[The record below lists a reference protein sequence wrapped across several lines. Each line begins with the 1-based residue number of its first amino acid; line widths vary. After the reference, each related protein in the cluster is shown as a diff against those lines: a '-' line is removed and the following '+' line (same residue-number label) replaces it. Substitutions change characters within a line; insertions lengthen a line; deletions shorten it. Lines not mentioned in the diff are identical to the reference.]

1 MKGIGGSDAV
11 LFVLSPTSVD
21 RPWVREE
28 LSASVIRRLH
38 ECTRLVP
45 ILIDGLPD
53 DQVPIALR
61 HIKWIRVE
69 PGDSSVQVATEIAS
83 ALHADGQPNPEVAP
97 PPSWTTIPLSGKLG
111 LTAQDEVL
119 FAFACH
125 LRLQSDNV
133 LVNFG
138 EMFAFAAEHGIE
150 RDYVVT
156 AIAMFRRYY
165 YIEEPPARGGLPPN
179 AIRLT
184 KLGLESYLR
193 SCELE
198 RFEKAAEET
207 VAAIVNGRASNLAQ
221 LTKLVSESSR
231 AVLELYIQLLE
242 AQREL
247 LCSWGAGGSVAWSA
261 QKSLKRRL
269 ESRRWFG

>member
-1 MKGIGGSDAV
+1 M
-11 LFVLSPTSVD
+11 LFVLSPTSVN

-28 LSASVIRRLH
+28 LSASVIRKLH
-38 ECTRLVP
+38 ERTRLIP

-53 DQVPIALR
+53 DQVPIPLR

-69 PGDSSVQVATEIAS
+69 PSDSAVQVAAEVAG
-83 ALHADGQPNPEVAP
+83 AMHADGQPNPEVAP
-97 PPSWTTIPLSGKLG
+97 PPTWTKIPLSGKLG

-119 FAFACH
+119 FAFACQ
-125 LRLQSDNV
+125 RKLQSDDVFVNV
-133 LVNFG
+133 G

-150 RDYVVT
+150 RDDVVT
-156 AIAMFRRYY
+156 AIAMFRRHY
-165 YIEEPPARGGLPPN
+165 YIEEPSARGGLPPN

-184 KLGLESYLR
+184 RLGLESYLR
-193 SCELE
+193 SYELE

-221 LTKLVSESSR
+221 LTNVVSEPSR
-231 AVLELYIQLLE
+231 ALLELYIQLLE

-247 LCSWGAGGSVAWSA
+247 VCSWGLNGSVAWSV